1 MKTINL
7 LARVIRRTGVDLIKG
22 VVVALVSIL
31 GLVVGGVIANL
42 VGLPTPIV
50 PSYIN
55 TTTLFP
61 LLFISGIPMGIVLGE
76 CFQKLPFSYW
86 QRVVTLL
93 IGNYILYYLANTL
106 DAFLYSPMTNLSTN
120 IFSDLFPAL
129 FTALVIALLWRPK
142 AGTQTESWSS
152 LLNKGR
158 TLEGFAW
165 RFVIAW
171 LCYPPIYYLIGLLVS
186 LFTKSYYEDPS
197 HSLGLV
203 LSPLWAILLMQIP
216 RGALFLLGV
225 LPILLNWPGSR
236 RIALWLWTGMV
247 IFIQIAS
254 SILFQAYWLPPE
266 VRIPHSFELFAD
278 SFIQAGLYVLLL
290 VPLGK
295 MIIDRA
301 RNGHVQANNS
311 QFGRMG
317 K

>member
-22 VVVALVSIL
+22 VVVALVSVI
-31 GLVVGGVIANL
+31 GLVVGGLIASL
-42 VGLPTPIV
+42 VGLPTPVV

-61 LLFISGIPMGIVLGE
+61 LIFISGIPIAIVLGE

-93 IGNYILYYLANTL
+93 LCNYILYYLANTL
-106 DAFLYSPMTNLSTN
+106 DAYLYSPIPNMSTN
-120 IFSDLFPAL
+120 IFSNLFPAL
-129 FTALVIALLWRPK
+129 FISLVIALLWRPK
-142 AGTQTESWSS
+142 AGTPTESWTS

-158 TLEGFAW
+158 TLDGFLW
-165 RFVIAW
+165 RF
-171 LCYPPIYYLIGLLVS
+171 VS

-203 LSPLWAILLMQIP
+203 LSPLWAILSMQIP
-216 RGALFLLGV
+216 RGALFLLAI
-225 LPILLNWPGSR
+225 LPILLNWPAPRHIG
-236 RIALWLWTGMV
+236 LWLWTGML

-254 SILFQAYWLPPE
+254 SVLFQAYWLPSA
-266 VRIPHSFELFAD
+266 VRIPHALELFTD

-290 VPLGK
+290 VPVGK

-301 RNGHVQANNS
+301 RT
-311 QFGRMG
+311 GRI
-317 K
+317 